1 MRPLRASRAPV
12 IHRAK
17 PLAGPDADFESA
29 DTESHETQPV
39 LRLGG
44 VKLFNRTT
52 RRSDPAPSRLSYR
65 FQRWML
71 TPGIRMGVKLGLPV
85 CAVAAA
91 VGLYFASEERRE
103 ALNTYIADIRTSI
116 QERPEFMVNLM
127 AIDGA
132 GPGLSDDI
140 REVVPLDFPISS
152 WDLDVEQMRDTITG
166 LDPVKSATVRI
177 RPGGILQVDVVERQP
192 VIVWRTRESIELLDE
207 TGVHVDL
214 IASRKD
220 HSDLPLIAGK
230 GADEHV
236 AEALEIFR
244 TSRSLGTRVRGLVRI
259 GERRWDL
266 VLDRGQRIMLPTDRP
281 VRALERVLAVNEVQ
295 DLLERDVA
303 VVDMRLGQRPTIRM
317 TKAAS
322 EDWWNTKMTVGNG
335 Q

>member
-1 MRPLRASRAPV
+1 MRPLSATRAPV
-12 IHRAK
+12 IHRTK
-17 PLAGPDADFESA
+17 PVAGPDADFESA
-29 DTESHETQPV
+29 DTETHEVDPV
-39 LRLGG
+39 LRLRGAR
-44 VKLFNRTT
+44 LFGRTS
-52 RRSDPAPSRLSYR
+52 RGSDPAPSRLSYR

-71 TPGIRMGVKLGLPV
+71 TPGIRLGVKLGLPI
-85 CAVAAA
+85 CAVVAG
-91 VGLYFASEERRE
+91 VGLYFASAERRE
-103 ALNTYIADIRTSI
+103 AVSTYIANIRTSI

-132 GPGLSDDI
+132 GSSLSEDI

-152 WDLDVEQMRDTITG
+152 WDLDVEQMRDTIIG
-166 LDPVKSATVRI
+166 LDPVKTATVRI
-177 RPGGILQVDVVERQP
+177 RPGGILQVDVIERQP
-192 VIVWRTRESIELLDE
+192 VIVWRTRSGIELLDE
-207 TGVHVDL
+207 TGVHVDQ

-220 HSDLPLIAGK
+220 HVDLPLIAGE
-230 GADEHV
+230 GADLHV

-244 TSRSLGTRVRGLVRI
+244 TARSLGTRVRGLVRM

-266 VLDRGQRIMLPTDRP
+266 VLDRGQRIMLPTERP

-303 VVDMRLGQRPTIRM
+303 IVDMRLGQRPTVRM

-322 EDWWNTKMTVGNG
+322 EDWWNTRTDVSSG

>member
-1 MRPLRASRAPV
+1 MRPLKATRAPV

-17 PLAGPDADFESA
+17 ALAGPDADFQSA
-29 DTESHETQPV
+29 DTEPHETQPV
-39 LRLGG
+39 LKLGR
-44 VKLFNRTT
+44 VKLFHRTA
-52 RRSDPAPSRLSYR
+52 RRADPAPSRLSYR

-71 TPGIRMGVKLGLPV
+71 TPGIRMGVKLGLPI
-85 CAVAAA
+85 CAIAAGI
-91 VGLYFASEERRE
+91 GLYFASENRRE
-103 ALNTYIADIRTSI
+103 ALAAYIAEIRTSI

-132 GPGLSDDI
+132 GPGLSEDI

-192 VIVWRTRESIELLDE
+192 VIVWRTRDGVELLDE
-207 TGVHVDL
+207 TGVHIDEVG
-214 IASRKD
+214 SRKD
-220 HSDLPLIAGK
+220 HSALPLIAGK
-230 GADEHV
+230 GANAHV
-236 AEALEIFR
+236 GEALEIFR
-244 TSRSLGTRVRGLVRI
+244 TSRSLGPRVRGLVRV

-303 VVDMRLGQRPTIRM
+303 VIDMRLGQRPTIRM

-322 EDWWNTKMTVGNG
+322 EDWWNTKVTVGNG